1 MSHAFAG
8 ISLLAL
14 AAALVACSD
23 GPTAVAVEG
32 APSPAHHKAASIASV
47 SVVMRDLNAPRG
59 LAFGPEGALYVAEAG
74 TRAINGP
81 CVALPR
87 VPNQN
92 CYSGTGA
99 VSRLWK
105 GTQERILSGLPSVYN
120 PVANDIIGP
129 HDVGFQGRGNGFVTV
144 GWGSDPALRASLGAP
159 GAGLGRLY
167 RFNPSTHLRVVADVS
182 AFERVANPAGGPFDS
197 NPFGLLA
204 EPGRQFVA
212 DAGGNSLL
220 EVNDG
225 AVSLVATFAP
235 IAVPPGPFNPPFAQS
250 EAVPT
255 EVTRGPDGALYVST
269 LTGVP
274 FRPGAAAIYRVV
286 PGQAPVVYAGGFTQI
301 TDFAWGADGSL
312 YVLQYASAPFFG
324 GPGSVVRV
332 APDDG
337 ARTTVINT
345 LTAPTGIA
353 VGPDGALYVS
363 NRGNVEAVGE
373 VLRIVP

>member
-1 MSHAFAG
+1 
-8 ISLLAL
+8 
-14 AAALVACSD
+14 
-23 GPTAVAVEG
+23 
-32 APSPAHHKAASIASV
+32 
-47 SVVMRDLNAPRG
+47 
-59 LAFGPEGALYVAEAG
+59 
-74 TRAINGP
+74 
-81 CVALPR
+81 
-87 VPNQN
+87 
-92 CYSGTGA
+92 
-99 VSRLWK
+99 
-105 GTQERILSGLPSVYN
+105 
-120 PVANDIIGP
+120 
-129 HDVGFQGRGNGFVTV
+129 
-144 GWGSDPALRASLGAP
+144 
-159 GAGLGRLY
+159 
-167 RFNPSTHLRVVADVS
+167 
-182 AFERVANPAGGPFDS
+182 
-197 NPFGLLA
+197 
-204 EPGRQFVA
+204 
-212 DAGGNSLL
+212 
-220 EVNDG
+220 
-225 AVSLVATFAP
+225 
-235 IAVPPGPFNPPFAQS
+235 VPPGPFNPPFAQS

-286 PGQAPVVYAGGFTQI
+286 PGQAPVVYAGGFTQV